1 MIFNKIETDRA
12 CIVIVSLLLSALI
25 LSANAERIT
34 TTVGT
39 NNTDWSITRQS
50 DNIKFDY
57 SQYVQGGI
65 SPVEYRGRS
74 LEPYHSSYEEVDVN
88 DVRLRERTSARRG
101 DYASEEVI
109 LLRADSAN
117 SSEFVLS
124 IENGTFMGEFKEEW
138 PVILRSR
145 KSLRYSG
152 QGINSLEYAGN
163 NLDYAGSSLL
173 YNNELSKDSGI
184 DMLLTRMNATVQ
196 GISLSPND
204 TVLSAQ
210 FMPTK
215 ETYYSITTSST
226 GIADFKYGFSSP
238 NAELKKLIYPM
249 ASEGEER
256 YYGDYNI
263 TRSIHMKSDFPRYE
277 EEDDWISCCS
287 AGVYEIGLPERKAL
301 SLP

>member
-1 MIFNKIETDRA
+1 MRA
-12 CIVIVSLLLSALI
+12 HINLLRKVIIVSLLLSALI
-25 LSANAERIT
+25 LSAHAERIT
-34 TTVGT
+34 ATVGT

-50 DNIKFDY
+50 DSIKFDY
-57 SQYVQGGI
+57 SQYVQGSI

-88 DVRLRERTSARRG
+88 DLRLRARTSARKG
-101 DYASEEVI
+101 DYASEGLI

-124 IENGTFMGEFKEEW
+124 IENGTFIGEFVEEW
-138 PVILRSR
+138 PAILRSS

-152 QGINSLEYAGN
+152 QGINSREYAGN

-184 DMLLTRMNATVQ
+184 DMLITRMNATVR
-196 GISLSPND
+196 GISLAPND

-215 ETYYSITTSST
+215 ETHYSITMSST

-263 TRSIHMKSDFPRYE
+263 TRSIHMKSDFPRYG

-287 AGVYEIGLPERKAL
+287 AGVYEIGLPERKGL

>member
-1 MIFNKIETDRA
+1 M
-12 CIVIVSLLLSALI
+12 VSLLLSALI
-25 LSANAERIT
+25 LSTHAEKIT

-50 DNIKFDY
+50 DSIKFDY
-57 SQYVQGGI
+57 SQYVQGSI

-101 DYASEEVI
+101 DYASEGVI

-138 PVILRSR
+138 PAILRSR

-184 DMLLTRMNATVQ
+184 DMLITRMNATVQ
-196 GISLSPND
+196 GISLAPND

-215 ETYYSITTSST
+215 ETHYSITMSST

-238 NAELKKLIYPM
+238 NAELKKSIYPM

-256 YYGDYNI
+256 YYGNYNI

>member
-1 MIFNKIETDRA
+1 MIFNKIETDRV
-12 CIVIVSLLLSALI
+12 CIVIASLLLSVLI

-39 NNTDWSITRQS
+39 NNTDWSIARQS
-50 DNIKFDY
+50 NSIKFDY
-57 SQYVQGGI
+57 SQYVQGSI

-88 DVRLRERTSARRG
+88 DLRLRARTSARKG
-101 DYASEEVI
+101 DYASEGLI

-124 IENGTFMGEFKEEW
+124 IENGTFIGEFIEEW
-138 PVILRSR
+138 PAILRSS

-152 QGINSLEYAGN
+152 QGINSREYAGN

-184 DMLLTRMNATVQ
+184 DMLLTRMNATVR

-238 NAELKKLIYPM
+238 NAGLKKSIYPM

-263 TRSIHMKSDFPRYE
+263 SRSIHMKSDFPRYE

-287 AGVYEIGLPERKAL
+287 AGVYEIGLPEFKGL